1 MGGSGISVVGS
12 LLLLLL
18 QKSDL
23 VVVLQKSCVKQN
35 CINEGFCSVS
45 SSENKKNFLLER
57 LTKIYPTTYTLKE
70 PPLYNA

>member
-12 LLLLLL
+12 LLQLLL

-35 CINEGFCSVS
+35 CIIEGFCSVS
-45 SSENKKNFLLER
+45 SSEKQKKNFF
-57 LTKIYPTTYTLKE
+57 T
-70 PPLYNA
+70 